1 MYFILIINSA
11 VSLIMGCELVL
22 LWQRDRTQ
30 SFTRYIGWANL
41 VQLLVPLTYWL
52 KLHGGPSGETMGN
65 FALAAVAGG
74 YSTLLLVGA
83 AHLANRALPSKALW
97 VSVLVLSLVN
107 AAAVFLGGPR
117 VGQASMATINTVL
130 GLVCSYWL
138 WNAGATLPS
147 RSPTASGSLTPGGAR
162 APWCGPAALHN
173 RFSSEKLV
181 GPLLVALGLIQFI
194 YVAYEDA
201 GAELMATLGALL
213 RIALGLVLLYA
224 ALDRGALATRKLQSR
239 FERLAE
245 RSHQGIIISLGDA
258 SIVYANP
265 AVLAIYGV
273 RSLAELRVAT
283 VAKTIPRSE
292 RARVGEILRRI
303 QSGLQ
308 EDAGYGALRYRSDG
322 TPMWLSFHYF
332 CTEWDEAPAVQVLIT
347 DDTARHEATQ
357 ALIRQALHD
366 ELTGLP
372 NRTALIE
379 SLRSRCKPQEPLQR
393 FVLVL
398 MNIDRFKLF
407 NEAHG
412 HSMGD
417 DVLRAIGQALRATMD
432 ADFEVMRLAG
442 DEFALVSASA
452 GNGDTAV
459 DMVTRVRQLLAKP
472 LAVSGQEFFL
482 DASLGIAL
490 YPNSAR
496 DADSLLRAA
505 NAAMH
510 VAKRT
515 PGTSHMLAEK
525 AFERGSSNALEQEQA
540 LRIGIERA
548 EFHLVYQPKVD
559 ARTGRLTSLE
569 ALARWNRP
577 TVGNVNPI
585 EFIAAAERTGLI
597 GVLGTALLKQAC
609 QQIAQ
614 WQTQFTHCV
623 PVAVNV
629 SPLQMLDPRFP
640 QLVASTLKSCG
651 VEARWL
657 TLEITESSA
666 VQNLEQ
672 TTAQVEQLRAMGV
685 HVAMDDFGTGF
696 SSLNMLRSL
705 RLHTVKIDRGLIDP
719 LPSPDAVAVV
729 RAICQLADA
738 LHLHVVAEG
747 VETLAQAT
755 TARDAGCGEL
765 QGFLYSKPLQI
776 QDVSPWLMRLA
787 AAQDSDTEV
796 LPLQSV
802 KLGT

>member
-1 MYFILIINSA
+1 MQYVLIINAA
-11 VSLIMGCELVL
+11 VSLTMGCALVL
-22 LWQRDRTQ
+22 VWRRDRTQ
-30 SFTRYIGWANL
+30 SFTQYIGWANL

-52 KLHGGPSGETMGN
+52 KVQGGASGETIGN
-65 FALAAVAGG
+65 FVLAVLAGG
-74 YSTLLLVGA
+74 YSTLLLIGT
-83 AHLANRALPSKALW
+83 AHLADRTLPPKSMW
-97 VSVLVLSLVN
+97 VSLLALSAVN
-107 AAAVFLGGPR
+107 AAAVFWGGPR
-117 VGQASMATINTVL
+117 AGQASMGTINTVL

-138 WNAGATLPS
+138 WNAGT
-147 RSPTASGSLTPGGAR
+147 
-162 APWCGPAALHN
+162 N
-173 RFSSEKLV
+173 RYSSEKLV
-181 GPLLVALGLIQFI
+181 GPLLVMLGLIQFI
-194 YVAYEDA
+194 YVVYQDA
-201 GAELMATLGALL
+201 GAELLATLGVLL
-213 RIALGLVLLYA
+213 RITLGLVLLYA
-224 ALDRGALATRKLQSR
+224 ALDRGALAALKLQSR

-245 RSHQGIIISLGDA
+245 RSLQGILISLGDA

-265 AVLAIYGV
+265 ACLAIYGV
-273 RSLAELRVAT
+273 RNLAELRVAT
-283 VAKTIPRSE
+283 VARTIPKAE
-292 RARVGEILRRI
+292 RTKVGEILHRI
-303 QSGLQ
+303 QSGFQ
-308 EDAGYGALRYRSDG
+308 DEAGYEALRHRADG
-322 TPMWLSFHYF
+322 TPMWLSLHYF
-332 CTEWDEAPAVQVLIT
+332 CTEWDGAPAVQILIS
-347 DDTARHEATQ
+347 DHTARHKATQ
-357 ALIRQALHD
+357 ALVHQALHD

-379 SLRSRCKPQEPLQR
+379 SLRNRCKAKEPPQR

-412 HSMGD
+412 HTMGD
-417 DVLRAIGQALRATMD
+417 AVLRAIGQALRTAMD
-432 ADFEVMRLAG
+432 ADCEVMRLAG
-442 DEFALVSASA
+442 DEFALVSAS
-452 GNGDTAV
+452 NESGDMAV
-459 DMVTRVRQLLAKP
+459 DMVSRVRQLLTKP
-472 LAVSGQEFFL
+472 LSVSGQELFL

-490 YPNSAR
+490 YPSSAR

-540 LRIGIERA
+540 MRAGIERA

-559 ARTGRLTSLE
+559 ARTGRMTSLE

-577 TVGNVNPI
+577 TVGLVNPI

-614 WQTQFTHCV
+614 WQTQFSHCV

-640 QLVASTLKSCG
+640 QLVASTLESFG
-651 VEARWL
+651 VAPQWL

-666 VQNLEQ
+666 MQNLEQ
-672 TTAQVEQLRAMGV
+672 TMVQVQQLREMGV

-729 RAICQLADA
+729 RAICQLAEA

-747 VETLAQAT
+747 VETLAQAD

-765 QGFLYSKPLQI
+765 QGYLYSKPLQS
-776 QDVSPWLMRLA
+776 QDVEAWLTRLA
-787 AAQDSDTEV
+787 VSPEADTEIA
-796 LPLQSV
+796 PLHSV
-802 KLGT
+802 KLRT